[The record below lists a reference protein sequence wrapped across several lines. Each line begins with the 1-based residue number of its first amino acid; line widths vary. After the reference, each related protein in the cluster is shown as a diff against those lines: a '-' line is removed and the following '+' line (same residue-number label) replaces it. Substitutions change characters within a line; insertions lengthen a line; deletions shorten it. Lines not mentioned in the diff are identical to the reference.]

1 MTDPLDVLLLESHPG
16 AAAAAETELV
26 AAGHRVHRCHDH
38 TSRTQPCVGL
48 TPGGSCPLD
57 GPIDVA
63 LDVRQHITPRPTPL
77 EDGVTCAAREGIPLV
92 IDGSDL
98 LDPFAQIATAHV
110 RGHVA
115 EACTAAVEDALR
127 PLAAAAQE
135 SLHAFLTSR
144 GHDVDAAKLSFEARG
159 PRLVVRLG
167 TDGLD
172 RAMASLLA
180 VRALD
185 AIRPV
190 NRRWKKVDVVWVG

>member
-1 MTDPLDVLLLESHPG
+1 MTDTLDVLLLESHQG
-16 AAAAAETELV
+16 AAAAAETELL
-26 AAGHRVHRCHDH
+26 AAGHRVHRCHDER
-38 TSRTQPCVGL
+38 SRGYPCVGL
-48 TPGGSCPLD
+48 SPDGACPLD

-77 EDGVTCAAREGIPLV
+77 EDGVTCASREGIPLV

-98 LDPFAQIATAHV
+98 LDPFARIATTHV

-115 EACTAAVEDALR
+115 RACTEAVDEALR
-127 PLAAAAQE
+127 PLATAAQE
-135 SLHAFLTSR
+135 SLHAFMTSR
-144 GHDVDAAKLSFEARG
+144 GHDVDAAQLSFEARG
-159 PRLVVRLG
+159 AHLVVRLR

-172 RAMASLLA
+172 RSMASLLA